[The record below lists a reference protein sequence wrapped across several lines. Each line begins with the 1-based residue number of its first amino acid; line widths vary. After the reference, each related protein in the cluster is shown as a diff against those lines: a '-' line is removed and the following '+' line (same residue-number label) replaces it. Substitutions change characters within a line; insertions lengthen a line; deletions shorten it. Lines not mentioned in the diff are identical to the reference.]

1 MSRKVEQSFFPLWRG
16 SDPNIW
22 LSRLPTKIKI
32 QHCMQKE
39 FWAWRGGRKKTTRT
53 RVDDCSY
60 SCIHPSKPATSQFH
74 GAARSLDTSRHP
86 GAACHPA
93 PSRPG
98 YTITVRILNRGA
110 EADFFA
116 NIGKEA
122 AVSQPLVTSAS
133 FPSSAKEQANYR
145 RVHTSIP

>member
-1 MSRKVEQSFFPLWRG
+1 
-16 SDPNIW
+16 
-22 LSRLPTKIKI
+22 
-32 QHCMQKE
+32 MQKE

-98 YTITVRILNRGA
+98 YTITVRILNRA
-110 EADFFA
+110 QKPISLPILEKKPPSVSPLSLPLHSPLRQRSKP
-116 NIGKEA
+116 II
-122 AVSQPLVTSAS
+122 AVSTHQFL
-133 FPSSAKEQANYR
+133 K
-145 RVHTSIP
+145 